1 MSGEWLEKI
10 IDIDIYL
17 LIEKGLIG
25 GISNIAKRYSK
36 TNSKCMKKYDHTKPS
51 IYISYLDMN
60 NLYGWAMSDYLP
72 YGRFKWLKDVN
83 KFDVNSVSEISSTG
97 YILEVDLKYPDKLN
111 VLYNDYP
118 LAPEKLAITCA
129 MLSDYCKK
137 IADKF
142 R

>member
-1 MSGEWLEKI
+1 
-10 IDIDIYL
+10 
-17 LIEKGLIG
+17 
-25 GISNIAKRYSK
+25 
-36 TNSKCMKKYDHTKPS
+36 
-51 IYISYLDMN
+51 
-60 NLYGWAMSDYLP
+60 MSDYLP

-118 LAPEKLAITCA
+118 LAPEKLAITFA

-137 IADKF
+137 IAGKF